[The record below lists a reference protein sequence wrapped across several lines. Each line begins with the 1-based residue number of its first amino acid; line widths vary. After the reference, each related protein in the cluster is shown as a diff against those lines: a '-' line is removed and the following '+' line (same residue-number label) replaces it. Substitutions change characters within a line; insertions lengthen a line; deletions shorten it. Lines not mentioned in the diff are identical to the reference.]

1 MAAAAIANYVVHE
14 ITGNINEEIVDCT
27 TVTTG
32 DWYISKFSDIIAV
45 YCTGIG
51 HLAFVASITGRLIVI
66 TCTGGDHVHL
76 RVIGRP

>member
-1 MAAAAIANYVVHE
+1 MAAAIANYVVKE
-14 ITGNINEEIVDCT
+14 ITGNISEELVDAT
-27 TVTTG
+27 SVASG
-32 DWYISKFSDIIAV
+32 DWYISKFTEILNV
-45 YCTGIG
+45 QCTGIG